1 MQEIEDAAKACVCG
15 NLRRASRAITQ
26 FYDKQLGPSGI
37 SSTQL
42 TLLRGISTA
51 NSSTISKLSKEMYMD
66 RTTLTR
72 NLNLLKK
79 QDFIKIESSSDK
91 RKRIVTMTNKG
102 KAQMTKALPLWERAQ
117 GIIIEKFGKGNWREI
132 KTGLNEISNIARFN

>member
-15 NLRRASRAITQ
+15 NLRRTSRVITQ

-37 SSTQL
+37 TITQL
-42 TLLRGISTA
+42 GLLRTISIG
-51 NSSTISKLSKEMYMD
+51 NSSTISKVSKDMCID

-72 NLNLLKK
+72 NLDLLKK
-79 QDFIKIESSSDK
+79 QDFIKVESTSDK
-91 RKRIVTMTNKG
+91 RKRIVTITNRG
-102 KAQMTKALPLWERAQ
+102 KEQITKALPLWERAQ

-132 KTGLNEISNIARFN
+132 NTGLNEISNIARFN

>member
-1 MQEIEDAAKACVCG
+1 
-15 NLRRASRAITQ
+15 
-26 FYDKQLGPSGI
+26 
-37 SSTQL
+37 
-42 TLLRGISTA
+42 
-51 NSSTISKLSKEMYMD
+51 MD

-117 GIIIEKFGKGNWREI
+117 AIIIEKFGKGNWREI
-132 KTGLNEISNIARFN
+132 KTGLNEISNIARFNQLYNTLPHVTSSVEIPACAWKALAILGSIATMTMNTETMSYIQTRVDENYN

>member
-1 MQEIEDAAKACVCG
+1 
-15 NLRRASRAITQ
+15 
-26 FYDKQLGPSGI
+26 
-37 SSTQL
+37 
-42 TLLRGISTA
+42 
-51 NSSTISKLSKEMYMD
+51 MD

-132 KTGLNEISNIARFN
+132 KTGLNEISNIARFNQLYNKLPYNILMVTSSVQIPACAWKVLAILGSIATMTMNTETMSYVQTRVDENYN